1 MMDYISGR
9 YFWNMEYKR
18 QLLRV
23 SHNTFPGYEDPL
35 QRQPQEHRP
44 GLLFVLVWMNCKHH
58 ELEVDYSVHV
68 VYSLHTHNYMFSSTY
83 QMILKD

>member
-1 MMDYISGR
+1 
-9 YFWNMEYKR
+9 MEYKR

-44 GLLFVLVWMNCKHH
+44 GLLFSILFCLDEQD
-58 ELEVDYSVHV
+58 ELPAS
-68 VYSLHTHNYMFSSTY
+68 
-83 QMILKD
+83 